1 MERYYIGSRKAVEK
15 EEERERYMNTISD
28 LQATLFSTEKVILD
42 QIDRDIDGAVKLY
55 IKPLFADNHKD
66 LIVTRVKNTIK
77 DYLNEWLLKQP
88 PGFWEYFFSGEF
100 AYHFSYRISYN
111 KNIVDH
117 YYAHKDVDKYEDVLI
132 DSFKDAAEQVL
143 EQYNENEKNKSKKI
157 INEVKEVDI
166 GLN

>member
-77 DYLNEWLLKQP
+77 DYLNE
-88 PGFWEYFFSGEF
+88 
-100 AYHFSYRISYN
+100 
-111 KNIVDH
+111 
-117 YYAHKDVDKYEDVLI
+117 
-132 DSFKDAAEQVL
+132 
-143 EQYNENEKNKSKKI
+143 
-157 INEVKEVDI
+157 
-166 GLN
+166 